1 MTSANPWKALLL
13 AYPRMD
19 VRVGSDRFDRKRFA
33 HDLPDAELQD
43 ALNSFRAFPGLA
55 EELSNGE
62 ATVTVEIV
70 IVKKPLRSVTSTGG
84 EQFWPSPG
92 DTRKELNQYA
102 ATGQFDSLFVFWPNT
117 NFQTGV
123 KVPCAGWGLGCGP
136 VDGTYGA
143 TYAVVSNAQS
153 WAWKIPIVGEV
164 WLHEWLH
171 GVCRIF
177 MDKGCSMPEYD
188 ADGGG
193 SHGYV
198 QSPTTGWT
206 SFYRDLMTG
215 RVLEDGICKGI
226 TAEAWRGHW
235 VKKP

>member
-1 MTSANPWKALLL
+1 MNSANPWKALLL

-19 VRVGSDRFDRKRFA
+19 VRVGSGWFSRERFV
-33 HDLPDAELQD
+33 HELPETELRD
-43 ALNSFRAFPGLA
+43 ALDSFRAFPALA

-62 ATVTVEIV
+62 ATVTAEIV
-70 IVKKPLRSVTSTGG
+70 VVEEPLRSVTSTGD
-84 EQFWPSPG
+84 QRYWPAPE
-92 DTRKELNQYA
+92 DTREGLDRHA
-102 ATGQFDSLFVFWPNT
+102 VAGRFDSLFVFWPNT
-117 NFQTGV
+117 NFQNGTS
-123 KVPCAGWGLGCGP
+123 VPCTGWGLGSGP
-136 VDGTYGA
+136 RKGTHGA
-143 TYAVVSNAQS
+143 TYAVVGNAQS

-171 GVCRIF
+171 GVCDIF
-177 MDKGCSMPEYD
+177 SRRGWAMPQYD

-215 RVLEDGICKGI
+215 QVLEDGISRGI
-226 TAEAWRGHW
+226 TAEAWRSRQAET
-235 VKKP
+235 V

>member
-19 VRVGSDRFDRKRFA
+19 VCVGPGSPGRKRFT
-33 HDLPDAELQD
+33 HELPEAELQD
-43 ALNSFRAFPGLA
+43 ALQSFRAFPALA

-62 ATVTVEIV
+62 AIVTAEIV
-70 IVKKPLRSVTSTGG
+70 VVDEPLRSVTSTGD
-84 EQFWPSPG
+84 EQFWPSPK
-92 DTRKELNQYA
+92 DTR
-102 ATGQFDSLFVFWPNT
+102 GQLTARASKGGFDSLFVFWPNRD
-117 NFQTGV
+117 FQNETG
-123 KVPCAGWGLGCGP
+123 VPCAGWGLGSGP
-136 VDGTYGA
+136 RDGTYGA
-143 TYAVVSNAQS
+143 TYAVVGNAQS
-153 WAWKIPIVGEV
+153 WAWKIPIIGEV

-177 MDKGCSMPEYD
+177 ADKGYVMPQYD

-215 RVLEDGICKGI
+215 QVLENGERKGI
-226 TAEAWRGHW
+226 TAEAWRSRE
-235 VKKP
+235 

>member
-1 MTSANPWKALLL
+1 MNSANPWKALLL
-13 AYPRMD
+13 AYPRID
-19 VRVGSDRFDRKRFA
+19 VRLGEGWFNRKRFT
-33 HDLPDAELQD
+33 HELPETNLQD
-43 ALNSFRAFPGLA
+43 ALHSFRAFPALA

-62 ATVTVEIV
+62 APVTAEIV
-70 IVKKPLRSVTSTGG
+70 VVEEPLRSVTSTGDQ
-84 EQFWPSPG
+84 QFWPSPG
-92 DTRKELNQYA
+92 DTRKELDRYA
-102 ATGQFDSLFVFWPNT
+102 PAGRFDSLFVFWPNT
-117 NFQTGV
+117 NFQDGTN
-123 KVPCAGWGLGCGP
+123 VPCAGWGLGSGP
-136 VDGTYGA
+136 GDGTHGA
-143 TYAVVSNAQS
+143 TYAVVGNAQS

-177 MDKGCSMPEYD
+177 ADKGDVMPEYD

-215 RVLEDGICKGI
+215 QVLEDGVRKGI
-226 TAEAWRGHW
+226 TAEAWRNR
-235 VKKP
+235 K